1 MLAHAHDNEFDTGP
15 RSRGTERLCVVTRAV
30 KPEAELIRFVAGP
43 DGVVPDLKRNLPG
56 RGVWVTATKGAL
68 ADAVKRKV
76 FARGFKHDVRVAAD
90 LVDLTERLLV
100 RAVLDALAIA
110 GKAGEVSA
118 GFAKVEAALMRDKV
132 TALVHASEAGADGVK
147 KLASVLWTRPDVK
160 EIAVITQFTTAQL
173 DLALGR
179 SNVVHAAVLAGPASS
194 TFLARFRRLERFRTG
209 DSEAKTAA
217 ATPRN
222 DRN

>member
-160 EIAVITQFTTAQL
+160 EIAVITQFTTAHL